1 MGGCPASLITHVPSG
16 TTKGF
21 VLSRVVLKSILIDQ
35 QYFVCKFG
43 MFFILACS
51 YSDSAEI
58 QFDQYKNIQAMQHC
72 YCVLILLF

>member
-1 MGGCPASLITHVPSG
+1 
-16 TTKGF
+16 
-21 VLSRVVLKSILIDQ
+21 
-35 QYFVCKFG
+35 

-58 QFDQYKNIQAMQHC
+58 QFDQYKNIQTMQHC

>member
-1 MGGCPASLITHVPSG
+1 
-16 TTKGF
+16 
-21 VLSRVVLKSILIDQ
+21 
-35 QYFVCKFG
+35 